1 MPVIYKTNY
10 RDLLDPSF
18 ELVARTPDA
27 QRFLNGWKDP
37 VFWTKLADHYEEVRD
52 ERGSGHFNIRTTFQR
67 ERDMLCRAAIDAAEY
82 IQGQDRE
89 AYALLV
95 KQAFLADGSL
105 FEDLSFLKERPLKTL
120 LNDQGAGG
128 CIELLDLLS
137 LLHDAFNASDY
148 RDISSGFGPVMNDCH
163 LVHLMPMA
171 LTTPDPIC
179 DLLSEIEQ
187 ETLAWFAILHSITR
201 EYRGSQSPEAA
212 SKVFALLRRV
222 ASQEN
227 MRHSGLWQY
236 LPLLE
241 GGLAFAV
248 ESNLDINQSS
258 RIALFDNDALRMR
271 NLYWDTPTQCEYP
284 ELMAAICEMEAA
296 TNVEEVL
303 LSIAFKNRF
312 NSVARQRWF
321 AQNYV
326 RDHLEQFRIMDFTPK
341 EFDNLFSLLDSETMT
356 SHRDASES
364 MKEAALGRD
373 LGL

>member
-1 MPVIYKTNY
+1 
-10 RDLLDPSF
+10 
-18 ELVARTPDA
+18 
-27 QRFLNGWKDP
+27 
-37 VFWTKLADHYEEVRD
+37 
-52 ERGSGHFNIRTTFQR
+52 
-67 ERDMLCRAAIDAAEY
+67 
-82 IQGQDRE
+82 
-89 AYALLV
+89 
-95 KQAFLADGSL
+95 
-105 FEDLSFLKERPLKTL
+105 
-120 LNDQGAGG
+120 
-128 CIELLDLLS
+128 
-137 LLHDAFNASDY
+137 
-148 RDISSGFGPVMNDCH
+148 
-163 LVHLMPMA
+163 
-171 LTTPDPIC
+171 
-179 DLLSEIEQ
+179 
-187 ETLAWFAILHSITR
+187 
-201 EYRGSQSPEAA
+201 
-212 SKVFALLRRV
+212 
-222 ASQEN
+222 
-227 MRHSGLWQY
+227 MRQSGLWQY

-271 NLYWDTPTQCEYP
+271 NLYWDTPTQCETP

-326 RDHLEQFRIMDFTPK
+326 RDHLEQFRIMDFTSK
-341 EFDNLFSLLDSETMT
+341 EFDNLFSLLDSETMA